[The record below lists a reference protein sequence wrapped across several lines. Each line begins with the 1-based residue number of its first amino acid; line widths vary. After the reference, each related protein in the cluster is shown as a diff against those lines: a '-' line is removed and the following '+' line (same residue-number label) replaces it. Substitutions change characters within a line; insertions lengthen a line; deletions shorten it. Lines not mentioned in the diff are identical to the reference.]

1 MADQRSTTGVTPAS
15 DPQRSVRPTPP
26 GGPSGMDLKPKP
38 EPTRRVSKRG
48 GMIVMGVL
56 LVIVTLI
63 VYGIFTR
70 GKGPLANE
78 PHAKAKRLGAATATG
93 DQVADNL
100 LKQSKNRKGDDS
112 NTDSTDDLKAP
123 PLSSRVKPG
132 MNGPQRQQAATH
144 VLSAAEQAR
153 EQAYKEEEEARNAP
167 MGINGASNSGGLAG
181 GARTASNSLV
191 DALKNDAAL
200 ASLLRGVESGG
211 GGPSDGAPAPP
222 AQGDDQNKQNDKE
235 NFLARTR
242 AHPDDMYL
250 KSSRVN
256 PLTRYEIKAG
266 WDIPATL
273 EQMVNSDLPG
283 EIKALVRSNVYD
295 TATGRYLLIPQGS
308 RLIGTYSHRV
318 AYGQRGIQVI
328 WTRLIYPDGASINL
342 QGMIGQDAQG
352 QSGFRDQVDNHYA
365 RLISF
370 AILTSAFS
378 AGIELSQNQQTSSF
392 AYPSTSQIATQ
403 ALGQQLG
410 ELGMEVTRR
419 NLDIQPTIKIRVGYR
434 FNVRVNK
441 DIAFEEPYTPI
452 SN

>member
-1 MADQRSTTGVTPAS
+1 MADERKPTGATPGADSQRP
-15 DPQRSVRPTPP
+15 VRPTPP
-26 GGPSGMDLKPKP
+26 GGPSGMDLNPKP

-70 GKGPLANE
+70 GKGPLAKE
-78 PHAKAKRLGAATATG
+78 PQTKAKRLGAATVTG
-93 DQVADNL
+93 DQMADNL
-100 LKQSKNRKGDDS
+100 LKQSKNHKGDDS
-112 NTDSTDDLKAP
+112 DIDNTDDLKAP

-132 MNGPQRQQAATH
+132 SNSPQRQQAAAQ
-144 VLSAAEQAR
+144 VLSPAQLAR
-153 EQAYKEEEEARNAP
+153 EQAYKEEEAARNAP
-167 MGINGASNSGGLAG
+167 MGINGASSSSGGLLG
-181 GARTASNSLV
+181 GAQTASNSLA

-200 ASLLRGVESGG
+200 GSLLRGGEGG
-211 GGPSDGAPAPP
+211 AGGNSAGAPP

-242 AHPDDMYL
+242 AHPEDTYL
-250 KSSRVN
+250 KSSRVD
-256 PLTRYEIKAG
+256 PLARYEIKAG

-308 RLIGTYSHRV
+308 RLIGTYNHRV

-328 WTRLIYPDGASINL
+328 WTRLIYPDGTSINL

-365 RLISF
+365 RLIGF
-370 AILTSAFS
+370 ALLTSAFS
-378 AGIELSQNQQTSSF
+378 AGIELSQNQQSSSF

-441 DIAFEEPYTPI
+441 DIAFEEPYSPI

>member
-1 MADQRSTTGVTPAS
+1 MADERKPMGTKPGAEAQRPE
-15 DPQRSVRPTPP
+15 RPTPP
-26 GGPSGMDLKPKP
+26 GGPSGMDLNPKP

-48 GMIVMGVL
+48 GMIIMGVL

-70 GKGPLANE
+70 GKGPLAKE
-78 PHAKAKRLGAATATG
+78 PQSKAKRLGAATATG

-100 LKQSKNRKGDDS
+100 LKLSKNRKGDDS
-112 NTDSTDDLKAP
+112 DADNTDDLKAP

-132 MNGPQRQQAATH
+132 SNGPQRQQAATQ
-144 VLSAAEQAR
+144 VLSPAQQAR
-153 EQAYKEEEEARNAP
+153 EQAYKEEEAARNAP
-167 MGINGASNSGGLAG
+167 MGINGASSSGGLLG
-181 GARTASNSLV
+181 GTQGASNSLV

-200 ASLLRGVESGG
+200 ASLLRGGQAGAGG
-211 GGPSDGAPAPP
+211 NSASAPP

-242 AHPDDMYL
+242 AHPEDVYL

-256 PLTRYEIKAG
+256 PLARYEIKAG

-308 RLIGTYSHRV
+308 RLIGTYNHRV

-328 WTRLIYPDGASINL
+328 WTRLIYPDGTSINL
-342 QGMIGQDAQG
+342 GGMIGQDAQG

-365 RLISF
+365 RLIGF
-370 AILTSAFS
+370 ALLTSAFS
-378 AGIELSQNQQTSSF
+378 AGIELSQNQQSSSF

-419 NLDIQPTIKIRVGYR
+419 NLDIQPTIKIRIGYR

-441 DIAFEEPYTPI
+441 DIAFAEPYSPI

>member
-15 DPQRSVRPTPP
+15 DPQRPVRPTPP
-26 GGPSGMDLKPKP
+26 GGPSGMDLNPKP

-70 GKGPLANE
+70 GKGPLAKD

-200 ASLLRGVESGG
+200 ASLLRGVESGA

-242 AHPDDMYL
+242 AHPEDMYL

-308 RLIGTYSHRV
+308 RLIGTYNHRV
-318 AYGQRGIQVI
+318 AYGQQGIQVI
-328 WTRLIYPDGASINL
+328 WTRLIYPDGTSINL

-378 AGIELSQNQQTSSF
+378 AGIALSQNQQTSSF

>member
-1 MADQRSTTGVTPAS
+1 
-15 DPQRSVRPTPP
+15 
-26 GGPSGMDLKPKP
+26 MDLNPKP
-38 EPTRRVSKRG
+38 DPTRRVSKRG

-70 GKGPLANE
+70 GKGPLAKE
-78 PHAKAKRLGAATATG
+78 PQTKAKRLGAAIATG
-93 DQVADNL
+93 DQVAENL

-112 NTDSTDDLKAP
+112 DTRNTDELKAP

-132 MNGPQRQQAATH
+132 ASGPQRQQTRPQ
-144 VLSAAEQAR
+144 VLSAAQQAR
-153 EQAYKEEEEARNAP
+153 EEAYREEEEARNAP
-167 MGINGASNSGGLAG
+167 MGIHGASGRGGLLG
-181 GARTASNSLV
+181 GAQNPSNSLG
-191 DALKNDAAL
+191 DALKSDAAL
-200 ASLLRGVESGG
+200 ASLLRGTEGGAGGSGG
-211 GGPSDGAPAPP
+211 SGSGVPSP
-222 AQGDDQNKQNDKE
+222 QGEDQNKQSDKE

-242 AHPDDMYL
+242 AHPEDMYL

-273 EQMVNSDLPG
+273 EQKANSDLPG

-308 RLIGTYSHRV
+308 YLIGTYNHRV
-318 AYGQRGIQVI
+318 AYGQKRIQVI
-328 WTRLIYPDGASINL
+328 WTRLIYPDTTSINL
-342 QGMIGQDAQG
+342 VGMIGQDAEG
-352 QSGFRDQVDNHYA
+352 QAGFADQVDNHYA
-365 RLISF
+365 RLIGG
-370 AILTSAFS
+370 ALLTSAFS

-403 ALGQQLG
+403 ALGRQLG

-441 DIAFEEPYTPI
+441 DIAFEEPYSPI

>member
-1 MADQRSTTGVTPAS
+1 MADERKPTGATPAS
-15 DPQRSVRPTPP
+15 DPQRPVRPTPP
-26 GGPSGMDLKPKP
+26 GGPSGMDLNPKP

-70 GKGPLANE
+70 GKGPLAKE
-78 PHAKAKRLGAATATG
+78 PQTKAKRLGAATATG
-93 DQVADNL
+93 DQMADNL

-112 NTDSTDDLKAP
+112 DTDNTDDLKAP

-132 MNGPQRQQAATH
+132 SNGPQRQQAAAQ
-144 VLSAAEQAR
+144 VLSPAQQAR
-153 EQAYKEEEEARNAP
+153 EQAYKEEQEARNAP
-167 MGINGASNSGGLAG
+167 MGINGASHSGGLLG
-181 GARTASNSLV
+181 GAQNASNSLV
-191 DALKNDAAL
+191 DALKDNASL
-200 ASLLRGVESGG
+200 ASLLRGAAGG
-211 GGPSDGAPAPP
+211 AGGPGEAAPP
-222 AQGDDQNKQNDKE
+222 LQDDQNKQNDKDG
-235 NFLARTR
+235 FLEKTR
-242 AHPDDMYL
+242 AHPEDMYL

-256 PLTRYEIKAG
+256 PLGRYEIKAG

-273 EQMVNSDLPG
+273 EQAVNSDLPG

-295 TATGRYLLIPQGS
+295 TASGRYLLIPQGS
-308 RLIGTYSHRV
+308 RLIGTYNHRV
-318 AYGQRGIQVI
+318 AYGQNAVQVI
-328 WTRLIYPDGASINL
+328 WTRLIYPDGTSINL

-352 QSGFRDQVDNHYA
+352 QSGFRDKVDNHYA
-365 RLISF
+365 RLIGF
-370 AILTSAFS
+370 ALLTSAFS
-378 AGIELSQNQQTSSF
+378 AGIELSQNQQSSSF

-419 NLDIQPTIKIRVGYR
+419 NLNIQPTIKIRVGYR

-441 DIAFEEPYTPI
+441 DIAFEEPYSPI

>member
-1 MADQRSTTGVTPAS
+1 MADERKPTGATPAS
-15 DPQRSVRPTPP
+15 DPQRPVRPTPP
-26 GGPSGMDLKPKP
+26 GGPSGMDLNPKP

-70 GKGPLANE
+70 GKGPLAKE
-78 PHAKAKRLGAATATG
+78 PQTKAKRLGAATATG

-100 LKQSKNRKGDDS
+100 LKQSKNRKSDDS
-112 NTDSTDDLKAP
+112 DTDNTDDLKAP
-123 PLSSRVKPG
+123 PLSSRLKPG
-132 MNGPQRQQAATH
+132 SNGPQRQQAAAH
-144 VLSAAEQAR
+144 VLSPAQQAR

-167 MGINGASNSGGLAG
+167 MGINGASRNGGLLG
-181 GARTASNSLV
+181 GAQTASNSLV

-200 ASLLRGVESGG
+200 ASLLHGAEGGAGGGSGG
-211 GGPSDGAPAPP
+211 APP
-222 AQGDDQNKQNDKE
+222 VQVDDPNKQNDKE
-235 NFLARTR
+235 DFLARAR
-242 AHPDDMYL
+242 AHPEDMYL

-256 PLTRYEIKAG
+256 PLARYEIKAG

-308 RLIGTYSHRV
+308 RLIGTYNHRV

-328 WTRLIYPDGASINL
+328 WTRLIYPDGTSINL
-342 QGMIGQDAQG
+342 QGMMGQDAPG

-365 RLISF
+365 RLIGF

-441 DIAFEEPYTPI
+441 DIAFEEPYSPI

>member
-1 MADQRSTTGVTPAS
+1 MADERKPTGTKPGADAAQRPE
-15 DPQRSVRPTPP
+15 RPTPP
-26 GGPSGMDLKPKP
+26 GGPSGMDLNPKP

-48 GMIVMGVL
+48 GMIIMGVL

-70 GKGPLANE
+70 GKGPLAKE
-78 PHAKAKRLGAATATG
+78 PQSKVKRLGAATATG

-100 LKQSKNRKGDDS
+100 LKLSKNRKGDDS
-112 NTDSTDDLKAP
+112 DTDNTDDLKAP

-132 MNGPQRQQAATH
+132 SNGPQRQQTATQ
-144 VLSAAEQAR
+144 VLSPAQQAR
-153 EQAYKEEEEARNAP
+153 EQAYKEEEAARNAP
-167 MGINGASNSGGLAG
+167 MGINGASSSGGLLG
-181 GARTASNSLV
+181 GTQGASNSLV
-191 DALKNDAAL
+191 DALKKDAAL
-200 ASLLRGVESGG
+200 ASLLRGAEGG
-211 GGPSDGAPAPP
+211 ANGNSASAPP

-242 AHPDDMYL
+242 AHPEDVYL

-256 PLTRYEIKAG
+256 PLARYEIKAG

-308 RLIGTYSHRV
+308 RLIGTYNHRV

-328 WTRLIYPDGASINL
+328 WTRLIYPDGTSINL
-342 QGMIGQDAQG
+342 EGMIGQDAQG

-365 RLISF
+365 RLIGF
-370 AILTSAFS
+370 AVLTSAFS
-378 AGIELSQNQQTSSF
+378 AGIELSQNQQSSSF

-419 NLDIQPTIKIRVGYR
+419 NLDIQPTIKIRIGYR

-441 DIAFEEPYTPI
+441 DIAFEEPYSPI